1 MGSCSIFNC
10 SMLRLR
16 VDPMVCHKPVKSS
29 RKSSRTRIFDM
40 RFRNRS
46 AITPQTTE
54 PMQVVISMLLCSLGM
69 GWSEA
74 NPAAAKAPS
83 TRTTETRSRNEVS
96 ASQSRILV
104 TEWPMYTS
112 DMGSTVPAPAMT
124 VAIEKK
130 KARLLKAQKMRTS
143 GSWPCGGC
151 SQPPKVTLA
160 MSAAPSRMAL
170 AASTNTCRSR
180 YRRSTS
186 SFNSGIVS
194 SSLSRS
200 RPTLVGFSMATCITV
215 RPWMSSSVVRMMRSV
230 ARLVKGRTAS
240 ASPCTTAQCS
250 GV

>member
-1 MGSCSIFNC
+1 
-10 SMLRLR
+10 MLPLR
-16 VDPMVCHKPVKSS
+16 VDPMVCHRRSKSS
-29 RKSSRTRIFDM
+29 RISSSTWICDR

-46 AITPQTTE
+46 PITPQTTE
-54 PMQVVISMLLCSLGM
+54 PMQVVISMLPCSLGM
-69 GWSEA
+69 GEA

-83 TRTTETRSRNEVS
+83 TRTTETRSRHEVS
-96 ASQSRILV
+96 ASQSRILE

-124 VAIEKK
+124 VAIAKK
-130 KARLLKAQKMRTS
+130 NDRLLKAQKIRTS
-143 GSWPCGGC
+143 RLWPCGGC

-180 YRRSTS
+180 YRLSTS

-200 RPTLVGFSMATCITV
+200 RPTLVGFSMAICITV
-215 RPWMSSSVVRMMRSV
+215 RPWMSSSVGRMMRSV

-240 ASPCTTAQCS
+240 APPCTTAQCS